1 MRLDATKVGCAHGR
15 QNRRNIAVSLVE
27 YNVEDRVAVLTLNRP
42 DQRNA
47 QNAALLKELDMAF
60 DRAVAD
66 EEVRVIVL
74 QAKGKHF
81 SAGHDIS
88 DEAQSGSPW
97 DHMFDDIKE
106 NGLLAMY
113 KWELGHFFGY
123 SRKWRDLPKPT
134 IAAVQ
139 GACVAAGLMLAWPC
153 DLIIAADDARFG
165 DPVVRMGIGGV
176 EYHAHTWEF
185 GARKAKELLF
195 TAGFIDAQE
204 AHRLG
209 MVNRIVA
216 RDDLEKSTMALAQE
230 IAQMHPHALLMAK
243 RAVNQALDAQGQ
255 HNALQSAFEN
265 HSLGHANAWIVS
277 GYPVMVGLEEMTKGN
292 KQVKPK

>member
-1 MRLDATKVGCAHGR
+1 M
-15 QNRRNIAVSLVE
+15 SLIDYE
-27 YNVEDRVAVLTLNRP
+27 TRERVALITLNRP
-42 DQRNA
+42 EQRNA
-47 QNAALLKELDMAF
+47 QNAALLKELDEAF

-66 EEVRVIVL
+66 REVRVIVL
-74 QAKGKHF
+74 KAAGKHF

-88 DEAQSGSPW
+88 DEARNTPPISDLW
-97 DHMFDDIKE
+97 THVKE
-106 NGLLAMY
+106 DGLLDMY

-139 GACVAAGLMLAWPC
+139 GACIAAGLMLAWPC
-153 DLIIAADDARFG
+153 DLILAADDARFG
-165 DPVVRMGIGGV
+165 DPVLRMGIGGV

-185 GARKAKELLF
+185 GPRKAKELLF
-195 TAGFIDAQE
+195 TAGFIDANE

-209 MVNRIVA
+209 MVNRVIP
-216 RDDLEKSTMALAQE
+216 RDHLEEATLTLANE

-243 RAVNQALDAQGQ
+243 RAVNQSLDAQGQ
-255 HNALQSAFEN
+255 HQALQQAFDL

-277 GYPVMVGLEEMTKGN
+277 GAPILVGLNEMTKAN
-292 KQVKPK
+292 REKQEK

>member
-1 MRLDATKVGCAHGR
+1 MSV
-15 QNRRNIAVSLVE
+15 VE
-27 YNVEDRVAVLTLNRP
+27 YEVQERVALITLNRP
-42 DQRNA
+42 EQRNA
-47 QNAALLKELDMAF
+47 QNAALLKELDEAF

-66 EEVRVIVL
+66 KEVRVIVL
-74 QAKGKHF
+74 KANGKHF
-81 SAGHDIS
+81 SAGHDLS
-88 DEAQSGSPW
+88 NEARNGSPW
-97 DHMFDDIKE
+97 NEMFGDVDQ
-106 NGLLAMY
+106 NGLLEMY

-139 GACVAAGLMLAWPC
+139 GACIAAGLMLAWPC

-165 DPVVRMGIGGV
+165 DPVIRMGIGGV
-176 EYHAHTWEF
+176 EYQAHTWEF

-209 MVNRIVA
+209 MVNRVVP
-216 RDDLEKSTMALAQE
+216 REQLEEATIALAHE

-243 RAVNQALDAQGQ
+243 RSVNQTLDAQGQ
-255 HNALQSAFEN
+255 HAALQAGFDI
-265 HSLGHANAWIVS
+265 HSLGHANAWIVC
-277 GYPVMVGLEEMTKGN
+277 GYPVMVGLDEMSKANRAAATE
-292 KQVKPK
+292 QS